1 VDATVL
7 LIVRTA
13 FTVLAARI
21 LTIFSLWMT
30 FGLACWV
37 MYNPS
42 QERIAVA
49 GGFAVLVYIPS
60 VLRERKSHE
69 GSKDQ
74 QEHGEA

>member
-13 FTVLAARI
+13 FTVLASRI
-21 LTIFSLWMT
+21 LTICSLWMV

-60 VLRERKSHE
+60 VLKERKSHE
-69 GSKDQ
+69 GQNNQQDQ
-74 QEHGEA
+74 D

>member
-1 VDATVL
+1 MV
-7 LIVRTA
+7 
-13 FTVLAARI
+13 
-21 LTIFSLWMT
+21 

-60 VLRERKSHE
+60 VLKERKSHE
-69 GSKDQ
+69 GSKNE